1 MAVFK
6 KGPKN
11 PSGANGKPPN
21 TAVPEGGYGSGGVP
35 HKAQRT
41 SAVKVKPSGGGK
53 APAYK
58 PKSGYG
64 TYGNPG
70 ASRGYSKSGSPS
82 TCEQRAG
89 NYASDG
95 MAEPKSPIPSD
106 QKTGRFNLPKGKFTY

>member
-11 PSGANGKPPN
+11 PSGANGKPPQA
-21 TAVPEGGYGSGGVP
+21 AVPEGGYGSGGVP

-41 SAVKVKPSGGGK
+41 SAVKVKPGGGGGTYGK

-64 TYGNPG
+64 TYGKPPRQKQ
-70 ASRGYSKSGSPS
+70 SS
-82 TCEQRAG
+82 CEQRCG
-89 NYASDG
+89 EYASDG
-95 MAEPKSPIPSD
+95 MAEPKSPIPKD
-106 QKTGRFNLPKGKFTY
+106 QKSGRFNLPKGKFTY